1 MQGARREN
9 REARWT
15 GEPTQRGRAPRRR
28 SPGTALPTRS
38 RQITA
43 GPRPSGR
50 ARRTGRRPPA
60 GKRARGQSLSAER
73 RDDHPPAGRRGPV
86 SAHREKAEAWREQN
100 PAGGQVRKG
109 PPVSGRR
116 RRPAPVGGAGGE
128 ILTGTGRARRR
139 VPAGAARGA
148 AGPGDLGGGHPAR
161 GDQARR
167 RPRNAP
173 ERPGSRLPAASHQK
187 RHGCAQKRFLMK
199 SLKSEAR
206 VLPWRRSGGFNPA
219 LAATPPRFLL
229 LLRQA
234 IGRSP
239 IGQFKPPREPLG
251 CRHLGPAPGV
261 TEMPRPT
268 RSSTP
273 FRATRSVARETRD
286 AIDGPGPGLRRPGL
300 PHRSRRA
307 FPPPPFLP
315 CLQPSSVP
323 QTQRSAQLLAYSL

>member
-15 GEPTQRGRAPRRR
+15 GEPTQRGRAARRR

-43 GPRPSGR
+43 GPRPSWR

-60 GKRARGQSLSAER
+60 GKRARGLSLLAER

-86 SAHREKAEAWREQN
+86 SAHREKAEARREQN

-116 RRPAPVGGAGGE
+116 RRPAPVGGAGGRDSDGNWTSAPE
-128 ILTGTGRARRR
+128 G
-139 VPAGAARGA
+139 AGGGGPGGA
-148 AGPGDLGGGHPAR
+148 AGPGELGGGHPAR

-167 RPRNAP
+167 RPRDAP
-173 ERPGSRLPAASHQK
+173 ERPGSRLPAASHQE
-187 RHGCAQKRFLMK
+187 RHGCAPKRLLMK
-199 SLKSEAR
+199 SLKSETR
-206 VLPWRRSGGFNPA
+206 VLLWRRRGGFNPA
-219 LAATPPRFLL
+219 LAATPPRSLL
-229 LLRQA
+229 LFRQPVR
-234 IGRSP
+234 RSP

-286 AIDGPGPGLRRPGL
+286 ATDGPGPGLPR
-300 PHRSRRA
+300 RSRGA
-307 FPPPPFLP
+307 LPPPPSLP

-323 QTQRSAQLLAYSL
+323 LTQRSAQLLAYSL

>member
-139 VPAGAARGA
+139 VPAGAARG
-148 AGPGDLGGGHPAR
+148 GSGT
-161 GDQARR
+161 R
-167 RPRNAP
+167 RPRRGPPRPWGPGPAAAA
-173 ERPGSRLPAASHQK
+173 ERPGAPWLPPAGGLSPEATRLRPETPPYEVVEVRGQGLAMETQRRIQSSSGSDSSPLSPPSPTSDRQVAHWPVQTPPGASRVSPFRPSPWRHRDAPPHQK
-187 RHGCAQKRFLMK
+187 LHP
-199 SLKSEAR
+199 
-206 VLPWRRSGGFNPA
+206 LPGHA
-219 LAATPPRFLL
+219 
-229 LLRQA
+229 
-234 IGRSP
+234 
-239 IGQFKPPREPLG
+239 
-251 CRHLGPAPGV
+251 
-261 TEMPRPT
+261 
-268 RSSTP
+268 
-273 FRATRSVARETRD
+273 
-286 AIDGPGPGLRRPGL
+286 
-300 PHRSRRA
+300 
-307 FPPPPFLP
+307 
-315 CLQPSSVP
+315 
-323 QTQRSAQLLAYSL
+323 